1 MTTREADLSRWER
14 RRPLPGIRIA
24 RTTLRTA
31 HLISFAALY
40 GGHVYGIEPDPLR
53 PALLATLLSGGA
65 LTALEVY
72 RTPAWLVQVR
82 GVATFA
88 KIVLVAAVAVFWEAR
103 LALLTAAIVIGGV
116 VSHMPGRYRYY
127 SIVHGRVVGEKESG

>member
-1 MTTREADLSRWER
+1 M
-14 RRPLPGIRIA
+14 
-24 RTTLRTA
+24 
-31 HLISFAALY
+31 
-40 GGHVYGIEPDPLR
+40 YGIEPALLQ
-53 PALLATLLSGGA
+53 PALVATLVSGGA
-65 LTALEVY
+65 LTALELY

-127 SIVHGRVVGEKESG
+127 SVLHRRVIGDNERG